1 MQKLTPWIQ
10 SRFYY
15 KNSSTPLASGLI
27 TFYVHN
33 STIFAPTFATKDG
46 VQNPNPVPL
55 DVIGQAQ
62 IWLSSAV
69 NYDIEIRDKN
79 GAFQESILNVSV
91 NENGSVVPGSGIEF
105 VTTVDTD
112 SIAFQGLGTTV
123 NPLSSDINVSAK
135 ADNALEIVTVAGE
148 EGAYVADVSSD
159 LANKLD
165 KVDTA
170 PQSVASTVDFDG
182 GILVGS
188 GYFGATSPNIVFD
201 ASATSYIL
209 DNPNISLTIRKQY
222 DNSAEASLTM
232 AKATSVDGV
241 ASLSSNG
248 AGTSYSNMNLFSG
261 SATTPTYQQFTLENA
276 DGGTIGTFVFT
287 GSGLDIENASSDGS
301 AIKMPNGS
309 WIRPQTENA
318 SLYFTN
324 GVNPSDIYS
333 SVHLNQGQL
342 KINGGDGVSN
352 LGYLQIVDGQI
363 SLQVVDSSTGAPKDS
378 IVLGDGNIELI
389 ADGNRV
395 QVQNNSMLFGD
406 NTKTQLSFNNTTI
419 ELLTQANSI
428 YLSETNGLKID
439 IPSKGANKV
448 LTSDVNGFATWQTPT
463 GGGSGD
469 LQDAYDN
476 GELIT
481 TDATNGAV
489 TIKRGSALDTDKVL
503 SIEKGDGTEVLS
515 VTGEGATEIDGPVTI
530 NTSLLTTPNLTAQ
543 SGAGVALGVG
553 DSMLLLDNNN
563 KISKVPAG
571 GIAWIRNFISI
582 ANPNKP
588 LIESLDLLVDN
599 NGNSNVLGR
608 GVFNVGSP
616 GGSLNFNKNI
626 SSSNE
631 FYGTNNKFNS
641 PIIADQKVTLNST
654 ASETPIKTLGRNAL
668 NEIIEFNNVVGGGQ
682 VDSVVAGTDITITG
696 TATDPIVNAPG
707 IATNAANIATNTT
720 NIGTNT
726 SNIAT
731 NTTDIA
737 GKLDSVVAG
746 TNVTIDNT
754 DPINPIINAT
764 GGSGG
769 DLQDAYDNS
778 TSPEITTDATNGA
791 LTLKRGSALDA
802 DNVLEVKNGAGTT
815 TASVTGDGESTFN
828 GDMTLLNTKN
838 GTWTVDE
845 SIRRLNFYSSDT
857 SGSGVGNVG
866 WIDTRVTTTFG
877 TGCDMVFGTAP
888 SGGEAT
894 ESMRLSRLG
903 DLTAIGDGT
912 FGGTGSFVG
921 STNINNVLALTS
933 ATFYKKDGFNN
944 WATGVFNASNDFNI
958 FLYDKTTGAY
968 SSSFIK
974 LTHNTNQIQLQKD
987 TIVSGSIIQGGVT
1000 DTGEGL
1006 QGTSLSIDGDVTLG
1020 GIVDATPTKALG
1032 LNASDEVISY
1042 AVNVPRVTSVTST
1055 TTLTV
1060 DSSTT
1065 DQAVIT
1071 AQSGNLTIA
1080 SPTGSPV
1087 DGQKL
1092 IIRVKAV
1099 GTSVITWNAIFRQI
1113 GTTLPTPTTAGK
1125 TIYVACIYNSLD
1137 TKWDVVAVAEEA

>member
-324 GVNPSDIYS
+324 GLNPSDIYS

-463 GGGSGD
+463 GGGGGD

-503 SIEKGDGTEVLS
+503 SIKKGDGTEVLS

-599 NGNSNVLGR
+599 NGNSNILGR

>member
-15 KNSSTPLASGLI
+15 KNSSTPLARGLI

-463 GGGSGD
+463 GGGGGD

-503 SIEKGDGTEVLS
+503 SIKKGDGTEVLS

-599 NGNSNVLGR
+599 NGNSNILGR

>member
-463 GGGSGD
+463 GGGGGD

-503 SIEKGDGTEVLS
+503 SIKKGDGTEVLS

-599 NGNSNVLGR
+599 NGNSNILGR

>member
-324 GVNPSDIYS
+324 GLNPSDIYS

-463 GGGSGD
+463 GGGGGD

-503 SIEKGDGTEVLS
+503 SIKKGDGTEVLS

-599 NGNSNVLGR
+599 NGNSNILGR

-737 GKLDSVVAG
+737 GKLSSVVGG

>member
-15 KNSSTPLASGLI
+15 RNSSRPLASGFI

-46 VQNPNPVPL
+46 AQNPNPVPL
-55 DVIGQAQ
+55 DIIGQAQ

-69 NYDIEIRDKN
+69 NYDIEIRDQN
-79 GAFQESILNVSV
+79 GALQESILNVSV

-182 GILVGS
+182 GILVAS

-209 DNPNISLTIRKQY
+209 DNPGISLTIQKIH
-222 DNSAEASLTM
+222 DNSAFSSLTM

-241 ASLSSNG
+241 TSLSSNG
-248 AGTSYSNMNLFSG
+248 ASTSLSSVDLYSG
-261 SATTPTYQQFTLENA
+261 SSTTQTYQHFKLENT
-276 DGGTIGTFVFT
+276 DGGTVGTFLFT
-287 GSGLDIENASSDGS
+287 GSGLDIENSATDGS
-301 AIKMPNGS
+301 GIKMPNGS
-309 WIRPQTENA
+309 LIRPQTENS

-324 GVNPSDIYS
+324 GINPSDIYS
-333 SVHLNQGQL
+333 SVVLNQGQL
-342 KINGGDGVSN
+342 KINGGNGVSN

-363 SLQVVDSSTGAPKDS
+363 SLQVVEDGTGVPKDS
-378 IVLGDGNIELI
+378 IVLGDGNIELL

-395 QVQNNSMLFGD
+395 TVQNTSLTLGD
-406 NTKTQLSFNNTTI
+406 SAKTEITLNNTEI
-419 ELLTQANSI
+419 QLLTQANSI
-428 YLSETNGLKID
+428 LLSQTTGLKID

-448 LTSDVNGFATWQTPT
+448 LTSDLNGFATWQTPT

-503 SIEKGDGTEVLS
+503 SVEKGDGTEVLS
-515 VTGEGATEIDGPVTI
+515 VTGEGATQIDGAVTL
-530 NTSLLTTPNLTAQ
+530 NNLLTT
-543 SGAGVALGVG
+543 
-553 DSMLLLDNNN
+553 NNE
-563 KISKVPAG
+563 I
-571 GIAWIRNFISI
+571 I
-582 ANPNKP
+582 ANAPIQHKAIDRYYDSNGVLQGYIYASP
-588 LIESLDLLVDN
+588 TQGMVIQADVNQIDEIHLIDDTFVSQKLTTASLQANGISDLQ
-599 NGNSNVLGR
+599 GPATLGA
-608 GVFNVGSP
+608 S
-616 GGSLNFNKNI
+616 
-626 SSSNE
+626 
-631 FYGTNNKFNS
+631 
-641 PIIADQKVTLNST
+641 VTLNGITS
-654 ASETPIKTLGRNAL
+654 ATPTKTLGRNAS
-668 NEIIEFNNVVGGGQ
+668 NQIVEFDNVVAGGQ
-682 VDSVVAGTDITITG
+682 VDSVVGGTDITITG

-707 IATNAANIATNTT
+707 IATNATNIATNTT
-720 NIGTNT
+720 NI
-726 SNIAT
+726 
-731 NTTDIA
+731 A
-737 GKLDSVVAG
+737 GKLDSVVGG

-764 GGSGG
+764 GGSTG

-791 LTLKRGSALDA
+791 LTLKRGSALDT
-802 DNVLEVKNGAGTT
+802 DNVLEVKDGAGTT
-815 TASVTGDGESTFN
+815 
-828 GDMTLLNTKN
+828 
-838 GTWTVDE
+838 
-845 SIRRLNFYSSDT
+845 
-857 SGSGVGNVG
+857 
-866 WIDTRVTTTFG
+866 
-877 TGCDMVFGTAP
+877 
-888 SGGEAT
+888 
-894 ESMRLSRLG
+894 
-903 DLTAIGDGT
+903 
-912 FGGTGSFVG
+912 
-921 STNINNVLALTS
+921 
-933 ATFYKKDGFNN
+933 
-944 WATGVFNASNDFNI
+944 NASI
-958 FLYDKTTGAY
+958 
-968 SSSFIK
+968 
-974 LTHNTNQIQLQKD
+974 
-987 TIVSGSIIQGGVT
+987 
-1000 DTGEGL
+1000 TGEGL
-1006 QGTSLSIDGDVTLG
+1006 VTAKRITSDGLVTANQSIIVDTSVGTPLTLKSTGSVFLRFQGDGNIGFSGKQYDGTSRFFLNSGTGSANTLSLDLYSLDGTISQDIFKATYDGYFEVFRDLKASRILQGSVTDDTTTGTQTESLRVEGDVTLE

-1032 LNASDEVISY
+1032 LNASDEVVSY

-1055 TTLTV
+1055 ATLTV

-1071 AQSGNLTIA
+1071 AQSGALTINA
-1080 SPTGSPV
+1080 PTGSPA

-1092 IIRVKAV
+1092 VIRIKAV
-1099 GTSVITWNAIFRQI
+1099 GTSVITWNAIFRII
-1113 GTTLPTPTTAGK
+1113 GTTLPVSTTANK
-1125 TIYVACIYNSLD
+1125 TIYVGVVYNSLD

>member
-324 GVNPSDIYS
+324 GLNPSDIYS

-682 VDSVVAGTDITITG
+682 VDSVVAGT
-696 TATDPIVNAPG
+696 
-707 IATNAANIATNTT
+707 
-720 NIGTNT
+720 
-726 SNIAT
+726 
-731 NTTDIA
+731 
-737 GKLDSVVAG
+737 
-746 TNVTIDNT
+746 NVTIDNT

-815 TASVTGDGESTFN
+815 TASVTGDGESTFT

-912 FGGTGSFVG
+912 FGGTGSFGG
-921 STNINNVLALTS
+921 STNIDNVLALTS

-1006 QGTSLSIDGDVTLG
+1006 QGTSLSIDGDVTLE

-1032 LNASDEVISY
+1032 LNASDEVVSY

-1055 TTLTV
+1055 ATLTI

-1125 TIYVACIYNSLD
+1125 SIYVGLIYNSLD

>member
-324 GVNPSDIYS
+324 GLNPSDIYS

-503 SIEKGDGTEVLS
+503 SIKKGDGTEVLS

>member
-324 GVNPSDIYS
+324 GLNPSDIYS

-599 NGNSNVLGR
+599 NGNSNILGR

-912 FGGTGSFVG
+912 FGGTGSFGG
-921 STNINNVLALTS
+921 STNIDNVLALTS

>member
-324 GVNPSDIYS
+324 GLNPSDIYS

-599 NGNSNVLGR
+599 NGNSNILGR

-737 GKLDSVVAG
+737 GKLSSVVGG

-912 FGGTGSFVG
+912 FGGTGSFGG
-921 STNINNVLALTS
+921 STNIDNVLALTS

>member
-324 GVNPSDIYS
+324 GLNPSDIYS

-599 NGNSNVLGR
+599 NGNSNILGR

-815 TASVTGDGESTFN
+815 TASVTGDGESTFT

-912 FGGTGSFVG
+912 FGGTGSFGG
-921 STNINNVLALTS
+921 STNIDNVLALTS

>member
-324 GVNPSDIYS
+324 GLNPSDIYS

-463 GGGSGD
+463 GGGGGD

-503 SIEKGDGTEVLS
+503 SIKKGDGTEVLS

-912 FGGTGSFVG
+912 FGGTGSFGG
-921 STNINNVLALTS
+921 STNIDNVLALTS

>member
-324 GVNPSDIYS
+324 GLNPSDIYS

-599 NGNSNVLGR
+599 NGNSNILGR

>member
-324 GVNPSDIYS
+324 GLNPSDIYS

-503 SIEKGDGTEVLS
+503 SIKKGDGTEVLS

-599 NGNSNVLGR
+599 NGNSNILGR

-815 TASVTGDGESTFN
+815 TASVTGDGESTFT

>member
-324 GVNPSDIYS
+324 GLNPSDIYS

-463 GGGSGD
+463 GGGGGD

-515 VTGEGATEIDGPVTI
+515 VTGEGATEIDGSVTI

-682 VDSVVAGTDITITG
+682 VDSVVAGT
-696 TATDPIVNAPG
+696 
-707 IATNAANIATNTT
+707 
-720 NIGTNT
+720 
-726 SNIAT
+726 
-731 NTTDIA
+731 
-737 GKLDSVVAG
+737 
-746 TNVTIDNT
+746 NVTIDNT

-815 TASVTGDGESTFN
+815 TASVTGDGESTFT

-912 FGGTGSFVG
+912 FGGTGSFGG
-921 STNINNVLALTS
+921 STNIDNVLASTS

-1006 QGTSLSIDGDVTLG
+1006 QGTSLSIDGDVTLE

-1032 LNASDEVISY
+1032 LNASDEVVSY

-1055 TTLTV
+1055 ATLTI

-1125 TIYVACIYNSLD
+1125 SIYVGLIYNSLD

>member
-324 GVNPSDIYS
+324 GLNPSDIYS

-463 GGGSGD
+463 GGGGGD

-599 NGNSNVLGR
+599 NGNSNILGR

-737 GKLDSVVAG
+737 GKLSSVVGG

>member
-324 GVNPSDIYS
+324 GLNPSDIYS

-463 GGGSGD
+463 GGGGGD

-682 VDSVVAGTDITITG
+682 VDSVVAGT
-696 TATDPIVNAPG
+696 
-707 IATNAANIATNTT
+707 
-720 NIGTNT
+720 
-726 SNIAT
+726 
-731 NTTDIA
+731 
-737 GKLDSVVAG
+737 
-746 TNVTIDNT
+746 NVTIDNT

-815 TASVTGDGESTFN
+815 TASVTGDGESTFT

-912 FGGTGSFVG
+912 FGGTGSFGG
-921 STNINNVLALTS
+921 STNIDNVLASTS

-1006 QGTSLSIDGDVTLG
+1006 QGTSLSIDGDVTLE

-1032 LNASDEVISY
+1032 LNASDEVVSY

-1055 TTLTV
+1055 ATLTI

-1125 TIYVACIYNSLD
+1125 SIYVGLIYNSLD

>member
-324 GVNPSDIYS
+324 GLNPSDIYS

-463 GGGSGD
+463 GGGGGD

-737 GKLDSVVAG
+737 GKLSSVVGG

-815 TASVTGDGESTFN
+815 TASVTGDGESTFT

-912 FGGTGSFVG
+912 FGGTGSFGG
-921 STNINNVLALTS
+921 STNIDNVLALTS

>member
-324 GVNPSDIYS
+324 GLNPSDIYS

-599 NGNSNVLGR
+599 NGNSNILGR

-815 TASVTGDGESTFN
+815 TASVTGDGESTFT

-912 FGGTGSFVG
+912 FGGTGSFGG
-921 STNINNVLALTS
+921 STNIDNVLALTS

-1042 AVNVPRVTSVTST
+1042 AVNVPRITSVTST

>member
-15 KNSSTPLASGLI
+15 RNSSRPLASGFI

-46 VQNPNPVPL
+46 AQNPNPVPL
-55 DVIGQAQ
+55 DIIGQAQ

-69 NYDIEIRDKN
+69 NYDIEIRDQN
-79 GAFQESILNVSV
+79 GALQESILNVSV

-123 NPLSSDINVSAK
+123 NPLSSDLNVSAK

-165 KVDTA
+165 KVNTT

-182 GILVGS
+182 GILVAS

-209 DNPNISLTIRKQY
+209 DNPGISLTIQKIH
-222 DNSAEASLTM
+222 DNSAFSSLTM

-241 ASLSSNG
+241 TSLLSNGANTSLSSVDL
-248 AGTSYSNMNLFSG
+248 YSG
-261 SATTPTYQQFTLENA
+261 SSTTQTYQHFKLENA
-276 DGGTIGTFVFT
+276 DGGTVGTFLFT
-287 GSGLDIENASSDGS
+287 GSGLDIENSATDGS
-301 AIKMPNGS
+301 GIKMPDGS
-309 WIRPQTENA
+309 LIRPQTENA

-324 GVNPSDIYS
+324 GINPSDIYS
-333 SVHLNQGQL
+333 SVVLNQGQL
-342 KINGGDGVSN
+342 KINGGNGVSN

-363 SLQVVDSSTGAPKDS
+363 SLQVVEDGTGVPKDS
-378 IVLGDGNIELI
+378 IVLGDGNIELL

-395 QVQNNSMLFGD
+395 TVQNTSLTLGD
-406 NTKTQLSFNNTTI
+406 SAKTEISLNNTEI
-419 ELLTQANSI
+419 QLLTQANSI
-428 YLSETNGLKID
+428 LLSQTTGLKID

-448 LTSDVNGFATWQTPT
+448 LTSDLNGFATWQTPT

-503 SIEKGDGTEVLS
+503 SVENGAGTEVLS
-515 VTGEGATEIDGPVTI
+515 VTGEGTTQIDGAVTI
-530 NTSLLTTPNLTAQ
+530 NNFLTT
-543 SGAGVALGVG
+543 
-553 DSMLLLDNNN
+553 NNP
-563 KISKVPAG
+563 V
-571 GIAWIRNFISI
+571 I
-582 ANPNKP
+582 ANAPIQHKAIDSYYDSNGVLQGYIYASP
-588 LIESLDLLVDN
+588 TQGMVIQADASQIDEIHLIDDTFVSQKLTTASLEVSGISDLQ
-599 NGNSNVLGR
+599 GPATLGA
-608 GVFNVGSP
+608 S
-616 GGSLNFNKNI
+616 
-626 SSSNE
+626 
-631 FYGTNNKFNS
+631 
-641 PIIADQKVTLNST
+641 VTLSGIT
-654 ASETPIKTLGRNAL
+654 SATPAKTLGRNAS
-668 NEIIEFNNVVGGGQ
+668 NQIVEFDNVVAGGQ

-707 IATNAANIATNTT
+707 IATNASNIATNTT
-720 NIGTNT
+720 
-726 SNIAT
+726 NIAT

-737 GKLDSVVAG
+737 GKLDSVVGG

-764 GGSGG
+764 GGSTGS
-769 DLQDAYDNS
+769 LQDAYDNS

-791 LTLKRGSALDA
+791 LTVKRGSASDT
-802 DNVLEVKNGAGTT
+802 DNIFEGENGAGTIT
-815 TASVTGDGESTFN
+815 SRITGEGGATLGQNVTI
-828 GDMTLLNTKN
+828 
-838 GTWTVDE
+838 GTD
-845 SIRRLNFYSSDT
+845 Y
-857 SGSGVGNVG
+857 
-866 WIDTRVTTTFG
+866 
-877 TGCDMVFGTAP
+877 
-888 SGGEAT
+888 
-894 ESMRLSRLG
+894 
-903 DLTAIGDGT
+903 
-912 FGGTGSFVG
+912 TGSFPLTIKSTG
-921 STNINNVLALTS
+921 SNFFRSQGDGNIGWSGKKLDGTSRFFFNSQTGPVNNFFLDLYSLDGLTS
-933 ATFYKKDGFNN
+933 QDIFKATY
-944 WATGVFNASNDFNI
+944 NANFEIYRNLEVTQRI
-958 FLYDKTTGAY
+958 
-968 SSSFIK
+968 
-974 LTHNTNQIQLQKD
+974 LQ
-987 TIVSGSIIQGGVT
+987 GSVT
-1000 DTGEGL
+1000 DDTSTGIQAE
-1006 QGTSLSIDGDVTLG
+1006 SLRVEGDVILE

-1032 LNASDEVISY
+1032 INASDEVVSY

-1065 DQAVIT
+1065 DQAAIT
-1071 AQSGNLTIA
+1071 AQSGALTIA
-1080 SPTGSPV
+1080 SPTGSPA

-1092 IIRVKAV
+1092 VIRIKAV
-1099 GTSVITWNAIFRQI
+1099 GTSVITWNAIFRII
-1113 GTTLPTPTTAGK
+1113 GTTLPVSTTANK
-1125 TIYVACIYNSLD
+1125 TIYVGVVYNSLD

>member
-503 SIEKGDGTEVLS
+503 SIENGAGTEVLS
-515 VTGEGATEIDGPVTI
+515 VTGEGATQIARGVDITGTIDGVAQSKSIRLPNGSFIGVQTDQQPLYISNGANQGPSNSSLGLENGDARLSAGDGTI
-530 NTSLLTTPNLTAQ
+530 IDGLLTLSKTVGVQLSNYDSGSQSAYLELLTNT
-543 SGAGVALGVG
+543 LK
-553 DSMLLLDNNN
+553 LLDNSGRGFYLTPTNAEMSNN
-563 KISKVPAG
+563 NSNISL
-571 GIAWIRNFISI
+571 
-582 ANPNKP
+582 NPNGCRF
-588 LIESLDLLVDN
+588 
-599 NGNSNVLGR
+599 NGVTGGYEFVSIPTATPS
-608 GVFNVGSP
+608 FAVGYD
-616 GGSLNFNKNI
+616 
-626 SSSNE
+626 SNE
-631 FYGTNNKFNS
+631 KLVKFAV
-641 PIIADQKVTLNST
+641 PIS
-654 ASETPIKTLGRNAL
+654 
-668 NEIIEFNNVVGGGQ
+668 GGQ

-764 GGSGG
+764 IGAPISLSKTFTLQEPTTSDDITVFRTDVAITVQEVIACSTGTTPSTTYQLKHSTDRSNTGN
-769 DLQDAYDNS
+769 DLT
-778 TSPEITTDATNGA
+778 TSAATTSITTGDSASLSDVTIPADSWVWLETSAAT
-791 LTLKRGSALDA
+791 
-802 DNVLEVKNGAGTT
+802 
-815 TASVTGDGESTFN
+815 
-828 GDMTLLNTKN
+828 
-838 GTWTVDE
+838 
-845 SIRRLNFYSSDT
+845 
-857 SGSGVGNVG
+857 
-866 WIDTRVTTTFG
+866 G
-877 TGCDMVFGTAP
+877 TGV
-888 SGGEAT
+888 
-894 ESMRLSRLG
+894 
-903 DLTAIGDGT
+903 
-912 FGGTGSFVG
+912 
-921 STNINNVLALTS
+921 
-933 ATFYKKDGFNN
+933 Y
-944 WATGVFNASNDFNI
+944 
-958 FLYDKTTGAY
+958 
-968 SSSFIK
+968 
-974 LTHNTNQIQLQKD
+974 
-987 TIVSGSIIQGGVT
+987 
-1000 DTGEGL
+1000 
-1006 QGTSLSIDGDVTLG
+1006 
-1020 GIVDATPTKALG
+1020 
-1032 LNASDEVISY
+1032 
-1042 AVNVPRVTSVTST
+1042 
-1055 TTLTV
+1055 
-1060 DSSTT
+1060 
-1065 DQAVIT
+1065 
-1071 AQSGNLTIA
+1071 LTI
-1080 SPTGSPV
+1080 
-1087 DGQKL
+1087 D
-1092 IIRVKAV
+1092 IRY
-1099 GTSVITWNAIFRQI
+1099 TE
-1113 GTTLPTPTTAGK
+1113 
-1125 TIYVACIYNSLD
+1125 D
-1137 TKWDVVAVAEEA
+1137 

>member
-15 KNSSTPLASGLI
+15 KNSSTPLARGLI

-324 GVNPSDIYS
+324 GLNPSDIYS

-682 VDSVVAGTDITITG
+682 VDSVVAGT
-696 TATDPIVNAPG
+696 
-707 IATNAANIATNTT
+707 
-720 NIGTNT
+720 
-726 SNIAT
+726 
-731 NTTDIA
+731 
-737 GKLDSVVAG
+737 
-746 TNVTIDNT
+746 NVTIDNT

-912 FGGTGSFVG
+912 FGGTGSFGG
-921 STNINNVLALTS
+921 STNIDNVLALTS

-1006 QGTSLSIDGDVTLG
+1006 QGTSLSIDGDVTLE

-1032 LNASDEVISY
+1032 LNASDEVVSY

-1055 TTLTV
+1055 ATLTI

-1125 TIYVACIYNSLD
+1125 SIYVGLIYNSLD

>member
-324 GVNPSDIYS
+324 GLNPSDIYS

-503 SIEKGDGTEVLS
+503 SIKKGDGTEVLS

-599 NGNSNVLGR
+599 NGNSNILGR

-737 GKLDSVVAG
+737 GKLSSVVGG

>member
-324 GVNPSDIYS
+324 GLNPSDIYS

-815 TASVTGDGESTFN
+815 TASVTGDGESTFT

-912 FGGTGSFVG
+912 FGGTGSFGG
-921 STNINNVLALTS
+921 STNIDNVLASTS

-1032 LNASDEVISY
+1032 LNASDEVVSY

-1055 TTLTV
+1055 ATLTI

>member
-324 GVNPSDIYS
+324 GLNPSDIYS

-463 GGGSGD
+463 GGGGGD

-737 GKLDSVVAG
+737 GKLSSVVGG

-1125 TIYVACIYNSLD
+1125 SIYVGLIYNSLD